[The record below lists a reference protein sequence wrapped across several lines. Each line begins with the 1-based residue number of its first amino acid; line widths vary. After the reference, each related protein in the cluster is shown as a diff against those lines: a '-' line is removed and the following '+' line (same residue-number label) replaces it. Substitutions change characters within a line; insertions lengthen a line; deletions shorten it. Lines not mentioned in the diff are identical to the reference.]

1 MAVLDIPMFV
11 RDHGWAT
18 GVLFSFFALFTPYI
32 SLMAV
37 EIRMYSWATF
47 AVMLCF
53 IYAMRIIGT
62 QLATPPAR
70 IAEAARGLKC
80 WGGYAAALVDHV
92 LRVQLGVRVPALF
105 RRHVGVP

>member
-1 MAVLDIPMFV
+1 
-11 RDHGWAT
+11 
-18 GVLFSFFALFTPYI
+18 
-32 SLMAV
+32 
-37 EIRMYSWATF
+37 MYSWATF

-80 WGGYAAALVDHV
+80 WAGTP
-92 LRVQLGVRVPALF
+92 RRWWIGVFRFQPGLRVPALF
-105 RRHVGVP
+105 RRHVGVH